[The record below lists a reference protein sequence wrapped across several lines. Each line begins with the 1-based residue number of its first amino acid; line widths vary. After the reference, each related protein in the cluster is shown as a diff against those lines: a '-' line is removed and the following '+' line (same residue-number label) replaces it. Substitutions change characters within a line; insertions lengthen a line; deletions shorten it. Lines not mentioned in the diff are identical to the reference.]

1 MSAGGISRD
10 PDKVATVAEWKVP
23 YSVKEFGLFL
33 GFAGCY
39 RRSVSRYA
47 QI

>member
-1 MSAGGISRD
+1 MSEGGISRN
-10 PDKVATVAEWKVP
+10 PDKVAAVAEWKVP
-23 YSVKEFGLFL
+23 YSVKELGLFL
-33 GFAGCY
+33 GFQGY